1 MSNARAL
8 YPQLQI
14 RRRARR
20 DGSALELLVAALV
33 VVTST
38 AIYSLSR
45 SGRGGVSDQ
54 KWPHTISLSVWIG
67 TKPLQRDCNWGC
79 VQLQQEV
86 GRQLF
91 FGLGIFLF
99 TDCHPP
105 LSAPCPPSP
114 RLEDSVC
121 NFSSQRRPRC
131 IKDKMHGKLEEGTA
145 PNFDR
150 APDD

>member
-1 MSNARAL
+1 MLAL
-8 YPQLQI
+8 FIPSSRYGGEQ
-14 RRRARR
+14 
-20 DGSALELLVAALV
+20 GGTALHWNCSSPPL
-33 VVTST
+33 
-38 AIYSLSR
+38 SLSLR
-45 SGRGGVSDQ
+45 PQFTLCRDLTGRGGVSDQ
-54 KWPHTISLSVWIG
+54 KWPHTISLCVDRHQVAAER
-67 TKPLQRDCNWGC
+67 LQPGMRSAATRSGPPT
-79 VQLQQEV
+79 
-86 GRQLF
+86 F
-91 FGLGIFLF
+91 FCLGMFLF

-121 NFSSQRRPRC
+121 NFSSSQGRRRC